1 MDIALHVDVV
11 ICVVGKSTAQRLP
24 LTIGDNALHCNA
36 TGVLISDIKRGRTS
50 TQVAGELN
58 GNGVSFS
65 NIHTSRVEAEIQGE
79 VIPHMVGAI
88 RCRTILHHEV
98 FDDLINL
105 NGIVISGL

>member
-11 ICVVGKSTAQRLP
+11 ICVVRKSTAQRLP
-24 LTIGDNALHCNA
+24 LTIGDNALHCDA

-65 NIHTSRVEAEIQGE
+65 NVHTSRVEAKIQGE
-79 VIPHMVGAI
+79 VIPH
-88 RCRTILHHEV
+88 
-98 FDDLINL
+98 
-105 NGIVISGL
+105 